1 MTDRTQTPLAGLGLG
16 TAIHLRWVL
25 RDVRGKRTQF
35 MPANPDDLRILAEMG
50 LIEMRELVPTIT
62 SEGER
67 ALAAS
72 GNHGWTHYPSRSGA
86 HDGRS
91 APPGK

>member
-25 RDVRGKRTQF
+25 RDVRGK
-35 MPANPDDLRILAEMG
+35 PPNPSANPDDLRILAEMG